1 MLKQYFSACFR
12 CPKHQRFHFHRAKR
26 VHSQLKKPKEP
37 HAGRLWTC
45 FSGSGLR
52 LNPQYEDNV
61 RPFDTK
67 QDLSPNSQAN
77 PLDWWKQYVLVLEVR
92 TSNSLNSCS
101 HSYCEWCDQLF
112 SNTYRPGASCINL
125 AAMFRLS
132 SELVWLN
139 RSGQRITSLT
149 FTIHIRPI
157 FLFITKLKMMTSLE
171 LKKNYC

>member
-1 MLKQYFSACFR
+1 MCEPQ
-12 CPKHQRFHFHRAKR
+12 HKR
-26 VHSQLKKPKEP
+26 VQMCTFVFVLQKCLVFFQTDQCWNSISVHASGVQNTKDFTFTERKEYIHSWRNQRNYMLD
-37 HAGRLWTC
+37 GWTC

-101 HSYCEWCDQLF
+101 HCYCEWCDQLF
-112 SNTYRPGASCINL
+112 SNIYRPGASCINL
-125 AAMFRLS
+125 AAMFRLC
-132 SELVWLN
+132 
-139 RSGQRITSLT
+139 
-149 FTIHIRPI
+149 
-157 FLFITKLKMMTSLE
+157 LK
-171 LKKNYC
+171 N